1 MIKTEEHM
9 DTSASMVDVNDDQG
23 LIGGPVGSGGGN
35 QNDSSSGYHYRP
47 LSSNIVMA
55 TPHIIENPALQ
66 GSLTQDDGRS
76 CGPMVNHSYHH
87 TFHHHTPT
95 VVPHTVQHHGHFHQQ
110 QQHQQHQQQ
119 HHHHQQQ
126 HQHHQQHQQ
135 GIDVKNEMDDR
146 SSPSSGVGYPVNVE
160 LKLEGDGVKIPSMYH
175 PHHHAHH
182 HHHHLHHPSPHAFDK
197 LPSYYINH
205 RSPYLISQINDPEP
219 ASVEGVGLG
228 DSVRGATGAYLL
240 EGSINTLKL
249 NGEPMASAAS
259 PSVMMGYGGSSGELA
274 LGSLAGHQ
282 QRTRSNG
289 SSASAGNVSP
299 SSSTIVSNPF
309 ASQSSLQQQHTQQQ
323 HHQQQQHHYHLQ
335 HQQQQL
341 HSTASSDSAM
351 GGESSPNLTTA
362 DSVGLGQHPA
372 HGPVASS
379 TSGGHIT
386 INAAGTSV
394 HLPKS
399 TSASPISHI
408 GSPGSV
414 SISPPIGG
422 AGGGSSHG
430 RKNATNAGGGEQQL
444 SSTTGN
450 GVSGGS
456 STTDGQKKPT
466 GGRRQEK
473 PQLSYINMIV
483 MAIKDSPHRRRT
495 LSEIYKYLQSK
506 YEFFNGEYNGWK
518 NSVRHNLSL
527 NECFK
532 KLPKECGKPGKGHY
546 WTIDASAEY
555 MFEDE
560 GSLRRRP
567 RGFRRK
573 QQLKGYGAGSAFYPA
588 GNSGYEIAELSGGYL
603 SQPYGGYADYASI
616 PPPSAVM
623 GASAGASGVA
633 GAVVQG
639 SGGYTEPASAS
650 SWHYPAADS
659 LSQYSKITHTSLH
672 DASLQTPGSPEH
684 QAQGTVLEYGG
695 YTFTSA
701 TGSPYGLDAG
711 LKMASLAQ
719 MAPPTTSAGS
729 TTPGTPSSVTAA
741 GSSPSLASM
750 LIGSPGGGTAST
762 SGSNETS
769 SIGGG
774 ENDSVSMDCKAANN
788 NAYNVGGGV
797 HPMLQSNNGPPS
809 SSSGSS
815 PTSGQLNHQP
825 NHNLNNHHHHLS
837 HLSQT
842 HPHHPAHTSHHSH
855 GHLHHHHHHHHGN
868 HLNLA
873 APY

>member
-9 DTSASMVDVNDDQG
+9 DTSASMVDVNEDQG
-23 LIGGPVGSGGGN
+23 IIGGAVGGGGGGGN

-47 LSSNIVMA
+47 LSTNIVMA
-55 TPHIIENPALQ
+55 TPHIIENPSLQ

-76 CGPMVNHSYHH
+76 CG
-87 TFHHHTPT
+87 
-95 VVPHTVQHHGHFHQQ
+95 
-110 QQHQQHQQQ
+110 
-119 HHHHQQQ
+119 
-126 HQHHQQHQQ
+126 
-135 GIDVKNEMDDR
+135 IDVKNEMDDR
-146 SSPSSGVGYPVNVE
+146 SSPPSGVGYPANVE
-160 LKLEGDGVKIPSMYH
+160 LKLESDG
-175 PHHHAHH
+175 
-182 HHHHLHHPSPHAFDK
+182 
-197 LPSYYINH
+197 
-205 RSPYLISQINDPEP
+205 
-219 ASVEGVGLG
+219 
-228 DSVRGATGAYLL
+228 
-240 EGSINTLKL
+240 
-249 NGEPMASAAS
+249 
-259 PSVMMGYGGSSGELA
+259 
-274 LGSLAGHQ
+274 
-282 QRTRSNG
+282 
-289 SSASAGNVSP
+289 
-299 SSSTIVSNPF
+299 
-309 ASQSSLQQQHTQQQ
+309 
-323 HHQQQQHHYHLQ
+323 
-335 HQQQQL
+335 
-341 HSTASSDSAM
+341 
-351 GGESSPNLTTA
+351 
-362 DSVGLGQHPA
+362 
-372 HGPVASS
+372 
-379 TSGGHIT
+379 
-386 INAAGTSV
+386 
-394 HLPKS
+394 S

-450 GVSGGS
+450 GGSGGS

-588 GNSGYEIAELSGGYL
+588 GNTGYEITELSGGYL

-633 GAVVQG
+633 GGVVQG

-659 LSQYSKITHTSLH
+659 MSQYSKITHTSLH

-695 YTFTSA
+695 YTFTTA
-701 TGSPYGLDAG
+701 TGTPYGLDAG

-719 MAPPTTSAGS
+719 MAPTTSSAGS

-769 SIGGG
+769 SIVGGG
-774 ENDSVSMDCKAANN
+774 ETEASSMDCKAPNN

-797 HPMLQSNNGPPS
+797 HPMLQSNNGTPS

-825 NHNLNNHHHHLS
+825 NQHNLNNHHHHHHLP

-842 HPHHPAHTSHHSH
+842 HHHHPAHTHHSH
-855 GHLHHHHHHHHGN
+855 GHLHHHHHHHGN